1 MSLVQI
7 GVISFDDQVNMSTAH
22 PCYSRDLAL
31 MTPANKEKLTQF
43 VGRVNPRTGAK
54 ANFSNALKEA
64 YRLLPNEEQ
73 PGNKKRGMC
82 LVAMQSLHSMLMI
95 MMRIV

>member
-1 MSLVQI
+1 
-7 GVISFDDQVNMSTAH
+7 
-22 PCYSRDLAL
+22 